1 MAKVLECD
9 CGYVARGEDDGELV
23 AAAQDHARKS
33 HGMEL
38 PAQLVLSRAKTASRR
53 STGAS
58 AGDRRNGATR
68 KRGDRQ

>member
-23 AAAQDHARKS
+23 AAAQAHARKS

-38 PAQLVLSRAKTASRR
+38 PARLILSRASTARATSGGGTPRAQ
-53 STGAS
+53 G
-58 AGDRRNGATR
+58 GLDRR
-68 KRGDRQ
+68 

>member
-23 AAAQDHARKS
+23 AAAQAHARKA

-38 PAQLVLSRAKTASRR
+38 PARLILSRASTA
-53 STGAS
+53 
-58 AGDRRNGATR
+58 GATSGG
-68 KRGDRQ
+68 KR